1 MSKRLLKSGIIVS
14 AMTLISR
21 VLGLVRDVVVANLM
35 GAGASA
41 DVFFFANRIPNFLR
55 RLFAEGAFSQAFV
68 PVLTEYH
75 ASGDINKTRELIA
88 RASGTL
94 GVLVTLVTLV
104 GVLGS
109 GAVTALFGAGW
120 FLDWLNGGPGAEK
133 FELASLL
140 LKITFP
146 YLWFIT
152 FVALSG
158 AILNTLGKFAV
169 SSFTPVFLNVM
180 MILCAWYLSPNLA
193 QPEVGLAIGVF
204 LGGLVQFLFQLPFLI
219 KAGVLVRPKWGWK
232 DPGVVKIRT
241 LMIPALFGVSVS
253 QINLLFDSFVAS
265 FLQTG
270 SISWLYYSDRLL
282 EFPLGLFGIAIAT
295 VILPA
300 LSRKHVDAHSDGFA
314 HTMDWGIRMVTF
326 LGIPAMLGLMVLAKP
341 MLMVLFMRGEFTPSD
356 VEQASY
362 SLLAYSSGL
371 LSFMLIKVLAPGYYS
386 RQDTK
391 TPVRYGIVAMLS
403 NIVLNA
409 IFAWFY
415 GYVGLAVAT
424 SMSAFLNMAL
434 LYRGLHLQ
442 GVYHLTR
449 KTVLVCCRRLMIA
462 GAVMTGAL
470 LWQLDNMAAWL
481 SWGISQRALMLTGL
495 IGLGVASYLAILLLL
510 GVRLKDLKAATE

>member
-1 MSKRLLKSGIIVS
+1 MSKRLLKSGMIVS

-41 DVFFFANRIPNFLR
+41 DVFFFANKIPNFLR

-68 PVLTEYH
+68 PVLTENH
-75 ASGDINKTRELIA
+75 AQGDMDKTRELIA
-88 RASGTL
+88 RAAGTL
-94 GVLVTLVTLV
+94 GVIVSIVTVL

-109 GAVTALFGAGW
+109 GVVTALFGFGW
-120 FLDWLNGGPGAEK
+120 FLDWMHGGPAAEK
-133 FELASLL
+133 FELASLM

-180 MILCAWYLSPNLA
+180 IILAAWFISPQMS
-193 QPEVGLAIGVF
+193 QPEIGLAIGVF
-204 LGGLVQFLFQLPFLI
+204 LGGLVQFLFQIPFLI
-219 KAGVLVRPKWGWK
+219 KAGVMVKPKWGWR

-253 QINLLFDSFVAS
+253 QINLLFDTFIAS

-300 LSRKHVDAHSDGFA
+300 LSRKHVDSQSEGFA
-314 HTMDWGIRMVTF
+314 HTMDWGVRMVTL
-326 LGIPAMLGLMVLAKP
+326 LGIPAMLGLMALAKP
-341 MLMVLFMRGEFTPSD
+341 MLMVLFMRGEFSPQD
-356 VEQASY
+356 VHQASL
-362 SLLAYSSGL
+362 SLLAYASGL
-371 LSFMLIKVLAPGYYS
+371 LNFMLIKVLAPGYYS

-391 TPVRYGIVAMLS
+391 TPVKYGIIAMVT
-403 NIVLNA
+403 NMVFNA
-409 IFAWFY
+409 IFAYFY
-415 GYVGLAVAT
+415 GYVGLAIAT
-424 SMSAFLNMAL
+424 ALSAFVNMAL
-434 LYRGLHLQ
+434 LYRGLHIA
-442 GVYHLTR
+442 GVYQITKR
-449 KTVLVCCRRLMIA
+449 TVFFIVRLVVA
-462 GAVMTGAL
+462 GAAMVAAI
-470 LWQLDNMAAWL
+470 LWQLEDMSVWL
-481 SWGISQRALMLTGL
+481 EWSFAHRSGMLGML
-495 IGLGVASYLAILLLL
+495 IGLGAAVYLAVLFLT
-510 GVRLKDLKAATE
+510 GVRLKDLKAGTD

>member
-1 MSKRLLKSGIIVS
+1 MSKRLLKSGMIVS

-41 DVFFFANRIPNFLR
+41 DVFFFANKIPNFLR

-68 PVLTEYH
+68 PVLTENH
-75 ASGDINKTRELIA
+75 AQGDMDKTRELIA
-88 RASGTL
+88 RAAGTL
-94 GVLVTLVTLV
+94 GVIVSIVTVL

-109 GAVTALFGAGW
+109 GVVTALFGFGW
-120 FLDWLNGGPGAEK
+120 FLDWMHGGPAAEK
-133 FELASLL
+133 FELASLM

-180 MILCAWYLSPNLA
+180 IILAAWFISPQMS
-193 QPEVGLAIGVF
+193 QPEIGLAIGVF
-204 LGGLVQFLFQLPFLI
+204 LGGLVQFLFQIPFLI
-219 KAGVLVRPKWGWK
+219 KAGVMVKPKWGWR

-253 QINLLFDSFVAS
+253 QINLLFDTFIAS

-300 LSRKHVDAHSDGFA
+300 LSRKHVDSQSEGFA
-314 HTMDWGIRMVTF
+314 HTMDWGVRMVTL
-326 LGIPAMLGLMVLAKP
+326 LGIPAMLGLMALAKP
-341 MLMVLFMRGEFTPSD
+341 MLMVLFMRGEFSPQD
-356 VEQASY
+356 VHQASL
-362 SLLAYSSGL
+362 SLLAYASGL
-371 LSFMLIKVLAPGYYS
+371 LNFMLIKVLAPGYYS

-391 TPVRYGIVAMLS
+391 TPVKYGIIAMVT
-403 NIVLNA
+403 NMVFNA
-409 IFAWFY
+409 IFAYFY
-415 GYVGLAVAT
+415 GYVGLAIAT
-424 SMSAFLNMAL
+424 ALSAFVNMAL
-434 LYRGLHLQ
+434 LYRGLHIA
-442 GVYHLTR
+442 GVYQITKR
-449 KTVLVCCRRLMIA
+449 TVFFTIRLVIA
-462 GAVMTGAL
+462 GAAMVAAI
-470 LWQLDNMAAWL
+470 LWQLEDMSVWL
-481 SWGISQRALMLTGL
+481 EWSFAHRSGMLGML
-495 IGLGVASYLAILLLL
+495 IGLGAAVYLAVLFLT
-510 GVRLKDLKAATE
+510 GVRLKDLKAGTD

>member
-1 MSKRLLKSGIIVS
+1 MSKRLLKSGMIVS
-14 AMTLISR
+14 AMTFISR

-41 DVFFFANRIPNFLR
+41 DVFFFANKIPNFLR

-68 PVLTEYH
+68 PVLTESH
-75 ASGDINKTRELIA
+75 AQGDMDKTRELIA
-88 RASGTL
+88 RAAGTL
-94 GVLVTLVTLV
+94 GVIVSIVTIL

-109 GAVTALFGAGW
+109 GVVTALFGFGW
-120 FLDWLNGGPGAEK
+120 FLDWMHGGPAAEK
-133 FELASLL
+133 FELASVM

-180 MILCAWYLSPNLA
+180 IILAAWFISPQMS
-193 QPEVGLAIGVF
+193 QPEIGLAIGVF
-204 LGGLVQFLFQLPFLI
+204 LGGLVQFLFQIPFLI
-219 KAGVLVRPKWGWK
+219 KAGVMVKPKWGWR

-253 QINLLFDSFVAS
+253 QINLLFDTFIAS

-300 LSRKHVDAHSDGFA
+300 LSRKHVDAQNEGFA
-314 HTMDWGIRMVTF
+314 QTMDWGVRMVIL
-326 LGIPAMLGLMVLAKP
+326 LGLPAMLGLMVLAKP
-341 MLMVLFMRGEFTPSD
+341 MLMVLFMRGEFSLQD
-356 VEQASY
+356 VHQASL
-362 SLLAYSSGL
+362 SLFAYASGL
-371 LSFMLIKVLAPGYYS
+371 LNFMLIKVLAPGYYS

-391 TPVRYGIVAMLS
+391 TPVKYGIIAMVT
-403 NIVLNA
+403 NMVFNA
-409 IFAWFY
+409 IFAYFY
-415 GYVGLAVAT
+415 GYVGLAIAT
-424 SMSAFLNMAL
+424 ALSAFVNMAL
-434 LYRGLHLQ
+434 LYRGLHIAE
-442 GVYHLTR
+442 VYQITKR
-449 KTVLVCCRRLMIA
+449 TVFFIIRLAIA
-462 GAVMTGAL
+462 GAAMVAAI
-470 LWQLDNMAAWL
+470 LWQLEDMSVWL
-481 SWGISQRALMLTGL
+481 GWSFAHRSAVLGML
-495 IGLGVASYLAILLLL
+495 IGLGAVVYLVVLFLTGA
-510 GVRLKDLKAATE
+510 RLKDLKAGTD

>member
-1 MSKRLLKSGIIVS
+1 MSKRLLKSGMIVS

-41 DVFFFANRIPNFLR
+41 DVFFFANKIPNFLR

-68 PVLTEYH
+68 PVLTENH
-75 ASGDINKTRELIA
+75 AQGDMDKTRELIA
-88 RASGTL
+88 RAAGTL
-94 GVLVTLVTLV
+94 GVIVSIVT
-104 GVLGS
+104 VLGVVGS
-109 GAVTALFGAGW
+109 GVVTALFGFGW
-120 FLDWLNGGPGAEK
+120 FLDWMHGGPAAEK
-133 FELASLL
+133 FELASLM

-180 MILCAWYLSPNLA
+180 IILAAWFISPQMS

-204 LGGLVQFLFQLPFLI
+204 LGGLVQFLFQIPFLI
-219 KAGVLVRPKWGWK
+219 KAGVMVKPKWGWR

-253 QINLLFDSFVAS
+253 QINLLFDTFIAS

-300 LSRKHVDAHSDGFA
+300 LSRKHVDSQSEGFA
-314 HTMDWGIRMVTF
+314 HTMDWGVRMVTL
-326 LGIPAMLGLMVLAKP
+326 LGIPAMLGLMALAKP
-341 MLMVLFMRGEFTPSD
+341 MLMVLFMRGEFSPQD
-356 VEQASY
+356 VHQASL
-362 SLLAYSSGL
+362 SLLAYASGL
-371 LSFMLIKVLAPGYYS
+371 LNFMLIKVLAPGYYS

-391 TPVRYGIVAMLS
+391 TPVKYGIIAMVT
-403 NIVLNA
+403 NMVFNA
-409 IFAWFY
+409 IFAYFY
-415 GYVGLAVAT
+415 GYVGLAIAT
-424 SMSAFLNMAL
+424 ALSAFVNMAL
-434 LYRGLHLQ
+434 LYRGLHIA
-442 GVYHLTR
+442 GVYQITKR
-449 KTVLVCCRRLMIA
+449 TVFFIIRLVIA
-462 GAVMTGAL
+462 GAAMVTAI
-470 LWQLDNMAAWL
+470 LWQLEDMSVWL
-481 SWGISQRALMLTGL
+481 EWSFAHRSGMLGML
-495 IGLGVASYLAILLLL
+495 IGLGAAVYLAVLFLT
-510 GVRLKDLKAATE
+510 GVRLKDLKAGTD

>member
-1 MSKRLLKSGIIVS
+1 MSKRLLKSGMIVS

-41 DVFFFANRIPNFLR
+41 DVFFFANKIPNFLR

-68 PVLTEYH
+68 PVLTENH
-75 ASGDINKTRELIA
+75 AQGDMDKTRELIA
-88 RASGTL
+88 RAAGTL
-94 GVLVTLVTLV
+94 GVIVSIVTVL

-109 GAVTALFGAGW
+109 GVVTALFGFGW
-120 FLDWLNGGPGAEK
+120 FLDWMHGGPAAEK
-133 FELASLL
+133 FELASLM

-158 AILNTLGKFAV
+158 AILNTFGKFAV

-180 MILCAWYLSPNLA
+180 IILAAWFISPQMS
-193 QPEVGLAIGVF
+193 QPEIGLAIGVF
-204 LGGLVQFLFQLPFLI
+204 LGGLVQFLFQIPFLI
-219 KAGVLVRPKWGWK
+219 KAGVMVKPKWGWR

-253 QINLLFDSFVAS
+253 QINLLFDTFIAS

-300 LSRKHVDAHSDGFA
+300 LSRKHVGSQSEGFA
-314 HTMDWGIRMVTF
+314 HTMDWGVRMVTL
-326 LGIPAMLGLMVLAKP
+326 LGIPAMLGLMALAKP
-341 MLMVLFMRGEFTPSD
+341 MLMVLFMRGEFSPQD
-356 VEQASY
+356 VHQASL
-362 SLLAYSSGL
+362 SLLAYASGL
-371 LSFMLIKVLAPGYYS
+371 LNFMLIKVLAPGYYS

-391 TPVRYGIVAMLS
+391 TPVKYGIIAMVT
-403 NIVLNA
+403 NMVFNA
-409 IFAWFY
+409 IFAYFY
-415 GYVGLAVAT
+415 GYVGLAIAT
-424 SMSAFLNMAL
+424 ALSAFVNMAL
-434 LYRGLHLQ
+434 LYRGLHIA
-442 GVYHLTR
+442 GVYQITKR
-449 KTVLVCCRRLMIA
+449 TVFFIIRLVIA
-462 GAVMTGAL
+462 GAAMVAAI
-470 LWQLDNMAAWL
+470 LWQLEDMSVWL
-481 SWGISQRALMLTGL
+481 EWSFAHRSGMLGTL
-495 IGLGVASYLAILLLL
+495 IGLGAAVYLAVLFLT
-510 GVRLKDLKAATE
+510 GVRLKDLKAGTD

>member
-1 MSKRLLKSGIIVS
+1 MSKRLLKSGMIVS
-14 AMTLISR
+14 AMTFISR

-41 DVFFFANRIPNFLR
+41 DVFFFANKIPNFLR

-68 PVLTEYH
+68 PVLTESR
-75 ASGDINKTRELIA
+75 AQGDMDKTRELIA
-88 RASGTL
+88 RAAGTL
-94 GVLVTLVTLV
+94 GVIVSIVTIL

-109 GAVTALFGAGW
+109 GVVTALFGFGW
-120 FLDWLNGGPGAEK
+120 FLDWMHGGPAAEK
-133 FELASLL
+133 FELASVM

-180 MILCAWYLSPNLA
+180 IILAAWFISPQMS
-193 QPEVGLAIGVF
+193 QPEIGLAIGVF
-204 LGGLVQFLFQLPFLI
+204 LGGLVQFLFQIPFLI
-219 KAGVLVRPKWGWK
+219 KAGVMVKPKWGWR

-253 QINLLFDSFVAS
+253 QINLLFDTFIAS

-300 LSRKHVDAHSDGFA
+300 LSRKHVDAQNEGFA
-314 HTMDWGIRMVTF
+314 QTMDWGVRMVIL
-326 LGIPAMLGLMVLAKP
+326 LGLPAMLGLMVLAKP
-341 MLMVLFMRGEFTPSD
+341 MLMVLFMRGEFSPQD
-356 VEQASY
+356 VHQASL
-362 SLLAYSSGL
+362 SLFAYASGL
-371 LSFMLIKVLAPGYYS
+371 LNFMLIKVLAPGYYS

-391 TPVRYGIVAMLS
+391 TPVKYGIIAMVT
-403 NIVLNA
+403 NMVFNA
-409 IFAWFY
+409 IFAYFY
-415 GYVGLAVAT
+415 GYVGLAIAT
-424 SMSAFLNMAL
+424 ALSAFVNMAL
-434 LYRGLHLQ
+434 LYRGLHIAE
-442 GVYHLTR
+442 VYQITKR
-449 KTVLVCCRRLMIA
+449 TVFFIIRLAIA
-462 GAVMTGAL
+462 GAAMVAAI
-470 LWQLDNMAAWL
+470 LWQLEDMSVWL
-481 SWGISQRALMLTGL
+481 GWSFAHRSAVLGML
-495 IGLGVASYLAILLLL
+495 IGLGAVVYLVVLFLTGA
-510 GVRLKDLKAATE
+510 RLKDLKAGTD

>member
-1 MSKRLLKSGIIVS
+1 MSKRLLKSGMIVS

-41 DVFFFANRIPNFLR
+41 DVFFFANKIPNFLR

-68 PVLTEYH
+68 PVLTENH
-75 ASGDINKTRELIA
+75 AQGDMDKTRELIA
-88 RASGTL
+88 RAAGTL
-94 GVLVTLVTLV
+94 GVIVSIVTVL

-109 GAVTALFGAGW
+109 GVVTALFGFGW
-120 FLDWLNGGPGAEK
+120 FLDWMHGGPAAEK
-133 FELASLL
+133 FELASLM

-180 MILCAWYLSPNLA
+180 IILAAWFISPQMS
-193 QPEVGLAIGVF
+193 QPEIGLAIGVF
-204 LGGLVQFLFQLPFLI
+204 LGGLVQFLFQIPFLI
-219 KAGVLVRPKWGWK
+219 KAGVMVKPKWGWR

-253 QINLLFDSFVAS
+253 QINLLFDTFIAS

-300 LSRKHVDAHSDGFA
+300 LSRKHVDSQSEGFA
-314 HTMDWGIRMVTF
+314 HTMDWGVRMVTL
-326 LGIPAMLGLMVLAKP
+326 LGIPAMLGLMALAKP
-341 MLMVLFMRGEFTPSD
+341 MLMVLFMRGEFYPQD
-356 VEQASY
+356 VHQASL
-362 SLLAYSSGL
+362 SLLAYASGL
-371 LSFMLIKVLAPGYYS
+371 LNFMLIKVLAPGYYS

-391 TPVRYGIVAMLS
+391 TPVKYGIIAMVT
-403 NIVLNA
+403 NMVFNA
-409 IFAWFY
+409 IFAYFY
-415 GYVGLAVAT
+415 GYVGLAIAT
-424 SMSAFLNMAL
+424 ALSAFVNMAL
-434 LYRGLHLQ
+434 LYRGLHIA
-442 GVYHLTR
+442 GVYQITKR
-449 KTVLVCCRRLMIA
+449 TVFFIIRLVVA
-462 GAVMTGAL
+462 GAAMVAAI
-470 LWQLDNMAAWL
+470 LWQLEDMSVWL
-481 SWGISQRALMLTGL
+481 EWSFAHRSGMLGML
-495 IGLGVASYLAILLLL
+495 IGLGAAVYLAVLFLT
-510 GVRLKDLKAATE
+510 GVRLKDLKAGTD

>member
-1 MSKRLLKSGIIVS
+1 MSKRLLKSGMIVS

-41 DVFFFANRIPNFLR
+41 DVFFFANKIPNFLR

-68 PVLTEYH
+68 PVLTENH
-75 ASGDINKTRELIA
+75 AQGDMDKTRGLIA
-88 RASGTL
+88 RAAGTL
-94 GVLVTLVTLV
+94 GVIVSIVTVL

-109 GAVTALFGAGW
+109 GVVTALFGFGW
-120 FLDWLNGGPGAEK
+120 FLDWMHGGPAAEK
-133 FELASLL
+133 FELASLM

-180 MILCAWYLSPNLA
+180 IILAAWFISPQMS
-193 QPEVGLAIGVF
+193 QPEIGLAIGVF
-204 LGGLVQFLFQLPFLI
+204 LGGLVQFLFQIPFLI
-219 KAGVLVRPKWGWK
+219 KAGVMVKPKWGWR

-253 QINLLFDSFVAS
+253 QINLLFDTFIAS

-300 LSRKHVDAHSDGFA
+300 LSRKHVDSQSEGFA
-314 HTMDWGIRMVTF
+314 HTMDWGVRMVTL
-326 LGIPAMLGLMVLAKP
+326 LGIPAMLGLMALAKP
-341 MLMVLFMRGEFTPSD
+341 MLMVLFMRGEFSPQD
-356 VEQASY
+356 VHQASL
-362 SLLAYSSGL
+362 SLLAYASGL
-371 LSFMLIKVLAPGYYS
+371 LNFMLIKVLAPGYYS

-391 TPVRYGIVAMLS
+391 TPVKYGIIAMVT
-403 NIVLNA
+403 NMVFNA
-409 IFAWFY
+409 IFAYFY
-415 GYVGLAVAT
+415 GYVGLAIAT
-424 SMSAFLNMAL
+424 ALSAFVNMAL
-434 LYRGLHLQ
+434 LYRGLHIA
-442 GVYHLTR
+442 GVYQITKR
-449 KTVLVCCRRLMIA
+449 TVFFIIRLVIA
-462 GAVMTGAL
+462 GAAMVAAI
-470 LWQLDNMAAWL
+470 LWQLEDMSVWL
-481 SWGISQRALMLTGL
+481 EWSFAHRSGMLGML
-495 IGLGVASYLAILLLL
+495 IGLGAAVYLAVLFLT
-510 GVRLKDLKAATE
+510 GVRLKDLKAGTD